1 MSSTLR
7 FGLLVCLATAP
18 LAACTG
24 KDTGDDTGPDDTNG
38 GDTDTSVD
46 SGDTET
52 GDTGESGDTGDTGD
66 ELPNGIGA
74 LPAANCEEQGGAC
87 VLEGTYTTSM
97 RLTADKPWLL
107 RGGVLIGDD
116 VNETLLGIEPGT
128 QIYGESS
135 TNAFLAVR
143 RGSKLLAEGYADAPI
158 VFQPDTL
165 PGSRARGDWGGLALN
180 GRAPINTCADGSAA
194 CEAEGEGGI
203 GTYGGNVPDDDS
215 GVLKYVRVEFAG
227 REISEDNELN
237 GITFAGVGSGTTCDY
252 VQSHMGSDDAVEFFG
267 GTVNCR
273 HLVLTGQSDDGF
285 DLDNGFQGKIQ
296 YMLVHQAEDEGN
308 NGVESDDHASAYTA
322 EPTTSPLV
330 SNLTIVGSAGI
341 EGSNFGMLLR
351 RGSGGRYHNVAV
363 TGFPTACLAMRDQ
376 DTYDRFAE
384 GAGSF
389 TNVRLACATA
399 YETGTEEAVFTAGSN
414 NAVIGD
420 LGLKDTSFASP
431 DLRPDS
437 GSPLLG
443 EGAAPSDSFFEAVD
457 YIGAFGTEDW
467 TAGWTTR
474 EIE

>member
-7 FGLLVCLATAP
+7 FGLLVCLATTP

-24 KDTGDDTGPDDTNG
+24 KDDDTAADDTNPTDTDET
-38 GDTDTSVD
+38 DTDTGMD
-46 SGDTET
+46 SGDS
-52 GDTGESGDTGDTGD
+52 DTGDTGDTGSG
-66 ELPNGIGA
+66 LPNGIGD
-74 LPAANCEEQGGAC
+74 LPAANCEEEGGAC
-87 VLEGTYTTSM
+87 VLEGTYTESM
-97 RLTADKPWLL
+97 RLTADKLWLL

-116 VNETLLGIEPGT
+116 VHETVLGIEPGT

-135 TNAFLAVR
+135 TNAFLSVK
-143 RGSKLLAEGYADAPI
+143 RGSKILAEGYADAPI
-158 VFQPDTL
+158 VFQPDTI
-165 PGSRARGDWGGLALN
+165 PGSRTRGDWGGLAIN
-180 GRAPINTCADGSAA
+180 GRAPINTCADGSSG

-203 GTYGGNVPDDDS
+203 GTYGGDVADDNS

-285 DLDNGFQGKIQ
+285 DLDNGYQGKIQ
-296 YMLVHQAEDEGN
+296 FLVIQQASDEGN
-308 NGVESDDHASAYTA
+308 NGVESDDHASAYTS

-330 SNLTIVGSAGI
+330 SNATIVGADTIKGT
-341 EGSNFGMLLR
+341 NFGMLLR
-351 RGSGGRYHNVAV
+351 RGTGGRYHNVAV
-363 TGFPTACLAMRDQ
+363 TGFTTGCLAMRDQ
-376 DTYDRFAE
+376 DTYDRFAD

-389 TNVRLACATA
+389 TNVRLACATT
-399 YETGTEEAVFTAGSN
+399 YETGTEEAVFNAGTN
-414 NAVIGD
+414 NAVVAD
-420 LGLKDTSFASP
+420 LGLKDTRFDSP

-443 EGAAPSDSFFEAVD
+443 EGVAPSDSFFEAVD
-457 YIGAFGTEDW
+457 YIGAFGAEDW

-474 EIE
+474 ETE